1 MAVAHPVGLVFLGAD
16 EADRMFA
23 QPLGREVGGDVGR
36 PAMLVIGDLGRRVVR
51 GLILDGGFDDIG
63 HAGIPFGSSAVEAS
77 IVGARSRGVSTS
89 LDTNGFRSEERR
101 VGQEWVSTCRS
112 RWWPYH

>member
-1 MAVAHPVGLVFLGAD
+1 MRVGVRFGLVLLGAVD
-16 EADRMFA
+16 ADRFVA
-23 QPLGREVGGDVGR
+23 QPLGREGGGDVGR
-36 PAMLVIGDLGRRVVR
+36 PARLVIGDLGRRVVR

-89 LDTNGFRSEERR
+89 LDTNGFVLFGATLRLARLIPASAAR
-101 VGQEWVSTCRS
+101 TAT
-112 RWWPYH
+112 

>member
-1 MAVAHPVGLVFLGAD
+1 
-16 EADRMFA
+16 
-23 QPLGREVGGDVGR
+23 
-36 PAMLVIGDLGRRVVR
+36 MLVVGDLGRRVVR

-89 LDTNGFRSEERR
+89 LDTNGFVLFGATLRLARLIPASAARPAPLTTPRGGWVSPEERR
-101 VGQEWVSTCRS
+101 VGQEGVSACGT
-112 RWWPYH
+112 